1 MSLASADVRFWLQVV
16 AYTALALAAWR
27 WGGGPERMLAG
38 VLVWF
43 KLGDRVNHAL
53 FGSWLDFSTID
64 TGHVVI
70 DVVGLAVSL
79 GVALAANRFY
89 PLWFASFQVVATGAH
104 LAREAVE
111 GIAPIAY
118 YMMYVGPSYF
128 QMVILAIGIWLHH
141 RRVVRYGPHPS
152 WRSASDRPRAG
163 RHHTSPGG

>member
-1 MSLASADVRFWLQVV
+1 MSLASADVRFWLQVI
-16 AYTALALAAWR
+16 AYAVLALAAWR

-43 KLGDRVNHAL
+43 KLADRANHAL

-70 DVVGLAVSL
+70 DAVGLAVSL

-89 PLWFASFQVVATGAH
+89 PLWFASFQVVAMSAH
-104 LAREAVE
+104 LAREVVE

-128 QMVILAIGIWLHH
+128 QMCVLAIGIWLHH
-141 RRVVRYGPHPS
+141 RRVVRLGPYPA
-152 WRSASDRPRAG
+152 WRTSSSRSQGIGHRV
-163 RHHTSPGG
+163 SPGG